1 MDLIVSIWLKLDT
14 LLLIEIVSI
23 LNTINVSIQIGY
35 IVYDMV
41 DNNEKLLRF
50 YIHMIFYQQGYNSG
64 YVQYDSVSWIDTIH
78 NSCTQPIDSH
88 CFSGPCYHFDPYYN
102 ENTV

>member
-23 LNTINVSIQIGY
+23 LNTINVSIRIGY

-41 DNNEKLLRF
+41 DNNEKLL
-50 YIHMIFYQQGYNSG
+50 
-64 YVQYDSVSWIDTIH
+64 
-78 NSCTQPIDSH
+78 
-88 CFSGPCYHFDPYYN
+88 
-102 ENTV
+102 